1 MPNAT
6 REQMKEE
13 AIKRMKL
20 LNLHTNAIHEF
31 QDDGIVNC
39 SQFGGV
45 LFWLNDDQQKRV
57 NEFETET
64 GNLVYHVIET
74 HYVELGRMLTLL
86 YVSPYMEDWERDA
99 AIFYD
104 EEELK
109 AGEPLA
115 YVVNCDDEICSEY
128 GCVGIQSCAG
138 GLRRIW

>member
-13 AIKRMKL
+13 VIKRMKL

-31 QDDGIVNC
+31 QDDGTVTC
-39 SQFGGV
+39 SQFGGA
-45 LFWLNDDQQKRV
+45 LFWLNNDQKKRV

-64 GNLVYHVIET
+64 GNLVYHVIAT
-74 HYVELGRMLTLL
+74 HYVKLGQMLTLL
-86 YVSPYMEDWERDA
+86 YVSPYMEDWERDEA
-99 AIFYD
+99 
-104 EEELK
+104 ELK

-138 GLRRIW
+138 GLRRVW